1 MPVSKEPVTL
11 PPNTWVDI
19 YVATGESVGTKLIA
33 QNSGRDHARVSE
45 SVTTPTSTVGSNNL
59 LKDQYLVSSTTPI
72 GFFAI
77 SRLGTVLQVE
87 LA

>member
-11 PPNTWVDI
+11 PPNTWVDL
-19 YVATGESVGTKLIA
+19 YVATNETVGTKLIT
-33 QNSGRDHARVSE
+33 QNRGRDHARISE

-59 LKDQYLVSSTTPI
+59 LKDGYLVSSTTPVGI
-72 GFFAI
+72 FAI